1 MFVVFF
7 LRHSGSNTRFMFMAL
22 NLFCQVN
29 DTAMRLFSDTQ
40 DEDQRRIADLVIE
53 RMEKQYPPTL
63 EPSTATGAA
72 LTGNAAMMDLYKTF
86 YNFKLA
92 SRASSGSFS
101 NKRPEVMQIQ
111 RNHMWPIKAVNH
123 NKRK

>member
-1 MFVVFF
+1 MFI
-7 LRHSGSNTRFMFMAL
+7 AL
-22 NLFCQVN
+22 NLFYQVN

-72 LTGNAAMMDLYKTF
+72 LTGNLMLRWWIPNFYMAAIV
-86 YNFKLA
+86 
-92 SRASSGSFS
+92 RAL
-101 NKRPEVMQIQ
+101 
-111 RNHMWPIKAVNH
+111 
-123 NKRK
+123 